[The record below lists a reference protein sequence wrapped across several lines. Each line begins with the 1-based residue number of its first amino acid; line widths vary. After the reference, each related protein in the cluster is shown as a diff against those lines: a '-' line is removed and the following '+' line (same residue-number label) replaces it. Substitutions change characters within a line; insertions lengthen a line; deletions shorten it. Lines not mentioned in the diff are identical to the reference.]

1 MIPAYE
7 IRQRARAVLG
17 NHVFNNAWVYALLV
31 CLAVTVINSALAF
44 TGVGTLLVYG
54 ILTCAMSHY
63 FLGRVRGM
71 IPHDGLSSLIDGA
84 RKDLAGALVTGLLY
98 NVFILLWTLLFII
111 PGIVKSCAYAMTF
124 YIKNDHPEYTATEAI
139 TESRRMMDGHKM
151 DFFLLQ
157 LSFIGWWIVGV
168 LCFGIGTLW
177 VQAYNETA
185 NAIFYEE
192 LKAKEYV
199 YIPCNTNT

>member
-1 MIPAYE
+1 
-7 IRQRARAVLG
+7 
-17 NHVFNNAWVYALLV
+17 
-31 CLAVTVINSALAF
+31 
-44 TGVGTLLVYG
+44 
-54 ILTCAMSHY
+54 
-63 FLGRVRGM
+63 
-71 IPHDGLSSLIDGA
+71 
-84 RKDLAGALVTGLLY
+84 
-98 NVFILLWTLLFII
+98 
-111 PGIVKSCAYAMTF
+111 MTF